1 LSRSRIRVLLVAEEA
16 AGMKAFRLV
25 ERAGHALVGV
35 VTASVHEDRRGA
47 TVAQLADLAGVQVHD
62 IAAARKPEFATW
74 VRAND
79 IGLLLNVHSLV
90 VLPSAVVAAPAIGSF
105 NLHPGPLPH
114 YAGLNAPSWA
124 IYNGETEHATTVHWM
139 DPGVD
144 TGAIAY
150 EVRVPIHEDDTGLTL
165 SARCAR
171 QGVPLIEELF
181 AAAALDPAEIPRRP
195 QVGERRYYGREAPC
209 GGRLDWTWPASRIV
223 NFVRAADYL
232 PFDSPWGHPRST
244 LPGRDVGIVK
254 ATRTHESSGE
264 EPGVVGTPGE
274 GGIRVSA
281 CDEWV
286 FVQRML
292 VEGTYVDATDVVRP
306 GDHLG

>member
-1 LSRSRIRVLLVAEEA
+1 LSRIRVLLVAEEA
-16 AGMKAFRLV
+16 AGMNAFRIV

-47 TVAQLADLAGVQVHD
+47 TVAQLADLAGVEVHD
-62 IAAARKPEFATW
+62 VAAARKAEFATW

-79 IGLLLNVHSLV
+79 IELLLNVHSLV
-90 VLPSAVVAAPAIGSF
+90 ILPLAVVAAPAIGSF
-105 NLHPGPLPH
+105 NLHPGPLPN
-114 YAGLNAPSWA
+114 YAGLNTPSWA
-124 IYNGETEHATTVHWM
+124 IYNGEAEHAVTVHWM
-139 DPGVD
+139 DAGVD

-171 QGVPLIEELF
+171 QGLPLVEELF

-195 QVGERRYYGREAPC
+195 QAGERRYFGREAPC
-209 GGRLDWTWPASRIV
+209 GGRLDWTGPASRIV

-244 LPGRDVGIVK
+244 LAGRDVGIAK
-254 ATRTHESSGE
+254 ATRTLETSGE
-264 EPGVVGTPGE
+264 EPGVVGSPGD
-274 GGIRVSA
+274 GGICVSA
-281 CDEWV
+281 GDEWV
-286 FVQRML
+286 LVRRML
-292 VEGTYVDATDVVRP
+292 VEGAYVDATEVVRP

>member
-1 LSRSRIRVLLVAEEA
+1 LSRIRVLLVAEEA
-16 AGMKAFRLV
+16 AGMKAFQLV
-25 ERAGHALVGV
+25 ERAGHALVAV

-47 TVAQLADLAGVQVHD
+47 TVAQLADLADVQVYD
-62 IAAARKPEFATW
+62 VEAARKAEFATW

-90 VLPSAVVAAPAIGSF
+90 VLPPAVVAAPAIGSF

-114 YAGLNAPSWA
+114 YAGLNTPSWA
-124 IYNGETEHATTVHWM
+124 IYNGEAEHAVTVHWM
-139 DPGVD
+139 DAGVD

-171 QGVPLIEELF
+171 QGLPLIEELF
-181 AAAALDPAEIPRRP
+181 AAAALDPTEIPRRP
-195 QVGERRYYGREAPC
+195 QAGERRYFGREAPC
-209 GGRLDWTWPASRIV
+209 GGRLDWTRPASRIV

-244 LPGRDVGIVK
+244 LAEREVGIVK
-254 ATRTHESSGE
+254 ATRTLETSGE
-264 EPGVVGTPGE
+264 APGVVGSPGN

-281 CDEWV
+281 GDEWV
-286 FVQRML
+286 LVQRML
-292 VEGTYVDATDVVRP
+292 VEGAYVDATEVVRP